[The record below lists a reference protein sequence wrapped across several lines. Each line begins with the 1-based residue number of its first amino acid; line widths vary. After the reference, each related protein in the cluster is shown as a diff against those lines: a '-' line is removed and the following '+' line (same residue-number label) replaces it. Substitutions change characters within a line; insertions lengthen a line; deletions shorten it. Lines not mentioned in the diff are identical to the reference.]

1 MAAKNPKK
9 EAPKPMP
16 ASLLAAR
23 LRSLKSEFINW
34 TASSSNPLLF
44 HIFVIKQEGVY
55 ETKSKQTFGCAYLYA
70 QQLHMIRKG
79 HVEINALPIMNTER

>member
-16 ASLLAAR
+16 AR